1 MASSAHRL
9 PRFTERAGGYGPRV
23 LTRHL
28 IETGF
33 VVAAAVVTS
42 YAVGWVITHRTEDE
56 YARRSV
62 RRAIHFVAFL
72 VALVVIGYVWGIFS
86 THTSWAFGLAAA
98 GFAFALQ
105 EVLGAVAGWFNI
117 QLGGIYRIGDRIEV
131 AGVHG
136 DVIDITPVRTKILE
150 IGGGGSSSTDLWV
163 HGRQATGRIV
173 TVSNKATFDEPVFN
187 YSTMFEYVWH
197 EVTIPVGHD
206 ADWQRAEEIMRDAA
220 LEVSPSQEAQ
230 QAVDEM
236 RRRYPIPISDL
247 EPRVFIRATDN
258 YMELS
263 ARFVIE
269 VRTARVVTDE
279 FTRLVMKHFADAD
292 IAVASTSMDVNL
304 VSDNDRTSRESSR
317 SE

>member
-1 MASSAHRL
+1 M
-9 PRFTERAGGYGPRV
+9 

-28 IETGF
+28 IETA
-33 VVAAAVVTS
+33 VVAVVAVVVS
-42 YAVGWVITHRTEDE
+42 YGLGFLLTRRTEDE
-56 YARRSV
+56 YGRRSV
-62 RRAIHFVAFL
+62 RRAVHFVAFL
-72 VALVVIGYVWGIFS
+72 VALVAVAFVWGVFS
-86 THTSWAFGLAAA
+86 RRSTWAFGLAAA
-98 GFAFALQ
+98 GLAFALQ

-117 QLGGIYRIGDRIEV
+117 MLGGIYRIGDRIEV

-187 YSTMFEYVWH
+187 YSTMFQYVWH

-269 VRTARVVTDE
+269 VRTARVATDE
-279 FTRLVMKHFADAD
+279 FTRLVMHKFADAG

-304 VSDNDRTSRESSR
+304 VSDSDRTSRESSR